1 MAIGPSVRRGAT
13 GGAQGGGDDD
23 DEQEEIGDVTRGSG
37 SSVEGSA
44 RGAAAFKHVAAAS
57 RMMSVF
63 RRGRV

>member
-13 GGAQGGGDDD
+13 GGAQGGGDD

-44 RGAAAFKHVAAAS
+44 RGGAAFKHVAAAS

>member
-23 DEQEEIGDVTRGSG
+23 EQEEIGDVTRGLG

>member
-13 GGAQGGGDDD
+13 GGAQGGGDD

>member
-13 GGAQGGGDDD
+13 GGAQGGGDD

-44 RGAAAFKHVAAAS
+44 RGAAAFKHVAASS

>member
-13 GGAQGGGDDD
+13 GGAQGGGDD

-44 RGAAAFKHVAAAS
+44 RGATAFKHVAAAS